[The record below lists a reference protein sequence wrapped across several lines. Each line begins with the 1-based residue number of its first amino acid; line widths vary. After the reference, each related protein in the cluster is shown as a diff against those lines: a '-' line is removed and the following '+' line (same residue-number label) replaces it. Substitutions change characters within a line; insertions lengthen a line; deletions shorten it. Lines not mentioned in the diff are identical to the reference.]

1 MVRKCSGC
9 RPKDPGRYGIADM
22 KLGAITYLSFAMAI
36 LLSVSCNET
45 YAPKPRGFF
54 RIDLPE
60 KSYQRYN
67 GPCPFSFEYPSYAVI
82 SPDSSANRQ
91 RCWQN
96 ISLPQFN
103 ATIHLSYHP
112 IQSEKTLN
120 ELSEDSRTFAFKHTS
135 KATSIDEA
143 RIHDPEK
150 RKFGVYY
157 TIEGNTASFAQFYLT
172 DSTRHYLRAALY
184 FNEEPRAD
192 SIKPV
197 LSFIKKDIDVLIK
210 SFNWK

>member
-1 MVRKCSGC
+1 MERKCFIC
-9 RPKDPGRYGIADM
+9 KLKDPGRYGIADM
-22 KLGAITYLSFAMAI
+22 KLEAITYLSFALAI

-45 YAPKPRGFF
+45 YSPKPRGFF
-54 RIDLPE
+54 RIDLPK
-60 KSYQRYN
+60 KSYRWYD
-67 GPCPFSFEYPSYAVI
+67 GACPFSFEYPLYAEI
-82 SPDSSANRQ
+82 RPDSSANRQ

-112 IQSEKTLN
+112 ITSSETLN
-120 ELSEDSRTFAFKHTS
+120 ELTEDSRTFAFKHTS
-135 KATSIDEA
+135 KATAIDEA
-143 RIHDPEK
+143 RIYDPDK

-197 LSFIKKDIDVLIK
+197 LAFIKKDLDTLIK
-210 SFNWK
+210 SFHWK

>member
-1 MVRKCSGC
+1 
-9 RPKDPGRYGIADM
+9 M
-22 KLGAITYLSFAMAI
+22 KLEAISYLGFAVAL

-54 RIDLPE
+54 RINLPE
-60 KSYQRYN
+60 KSYQRYE
-67 GPCPFSFEYPSYAVI
+67 GDCPFSFDYPSYAEI
-82 SPDSSANRQ
+82 TPDSSANRQ

-112 IQSEKTLN
+112 IASEKTLN
-120 ELSEDSRTFAFKHTS
+120 ELVEDSRTFAFKHTS

-143 RIHDPEK
+143 RIYDPER

-157 TIEGNTASFAQFYLT
+157 TIEGNSASFAQFYLT

>member
-1 MVRKCSGC
+1 MIL
-9 RPKDPGRYGIADM
+9 RP
-22 KLGAITYLSFAMAI
+22 ITCISFLLAI
-36 LLSVSCNET
+36 LLCVSCNDN
-45 YAPKPRGFF
+45 YAPKPRGYF
-54 RIDLPE
+54 RIELPG

-82 SPDSSANRQ
+82 SPDNSANSE

-96 ISLPQFN
+96 ITIPQFN

-112 IQSEKTLN
+112 VQSRKTLT

-143 RIHDPEK
+143 KIYDPEK

-197 LSFIKKDIDVLIK
+197 LAFLKKDIDILIK
-210 SFNWK
+210 SFHWK